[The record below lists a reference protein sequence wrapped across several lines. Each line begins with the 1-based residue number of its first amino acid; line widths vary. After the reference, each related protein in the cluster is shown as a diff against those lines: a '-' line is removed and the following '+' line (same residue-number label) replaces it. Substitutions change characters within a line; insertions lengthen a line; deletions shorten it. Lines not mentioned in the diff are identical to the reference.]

1 MKEVITVV
9 LGGGRGSRLYPL
21 TKHRAK
27 PAVPLG
33 GKYRLID
40 IPLSNCINSGL
51 NRVYVLTQF
60 MSVSLHRH
68 IRNTYRFD
76 AFDSGFVEILAAQ
89 QTPSDGTDW
98 YEGTADAVRKN
109 LRYLE
114 YDGNRYV
121 LILSGDQ
128 LYRMDYRTMLAEHK
142 RSGADVT
149 LATVPI
155 HADHASAFGLVQFDD
170 TGRVTGFVEKP
181 QTREELDKA
190 RSDVAWIESKGVEA
204 RGRDC
209 LANMGIYLFNL
220 ETLHDVLT
228 TTRHE
233 DFGKQIF
240 PELIEKLQVRAY
252 LFDGYWE
259 DIGTIGAFFEANL
272 QLVSDTPPFQFGSAN
287 SPIYTRTRFLPP
299 TRLRNAT
306 ITNALIADG
315 CEIGN
320 GSIIENSV
328 VGLRCHI
335 GPNVTIRNSII
346 MGADYYEET
355 APAGQPGIGIG
366 DGSLIDGAIVDK
378 LARIGRDVRVVNTAG
393 ITESDDHEGCII
405 RDSIPVVLKE
415 ATLPDGWRL

>member
-1 MKEVITVV
+1 M
-9 LGGGRGSRLYPL
+9 
-21 TKHRAK
+21 
-27 PAVPLG
+27 
-33 GKYRLID
+33 
-40 IPLSNCINSGL
+40 
-51 NRVYVLTQF
+51 
-60 MSVSLHRH
+60 
-68 IRNTYRFD
+68 
-76 AFDSGFVEILAAQ
+76 
-89 QTPSDGTDW
+89 
-98 YEGTADAVRKN
+98 
-109 LRYLE
+109 
-114 YDGNRYV
+114 
-121 LILSGDQ
+121 
-128 LYRMDYRTMLAEHK
+128 
-142 RSGADVT
+142 
-149 LATVPI
+149 
-155 HADHASAFGLVQFDD
+155 
-170 TGRVTGFVEKP
+170 
-181 QTREELDKA
+181 
-190 RSDVAWIESKGVEA
+190 
-204 RGRDC
+204 
-209 LANMGIYLFNL
+209 
-220 ETLHDVLT
+220 
-228 TTRHE
+228 
-233 DFGKQIF
+233 
-240 PELIEKLQVRAY
+240 
-252 LFDGYWE
+252 FDGYWE

-287 SPIYTRTRFLPP
+287 SPIYTRARFLPP